1 MSNKIVLIQSHCNDD
16 YSREL
21 LLKNI
26 AILKDYEVDILL
38 FSHITLPEHI
48 ISEVDYFI
56 YDKSNPILFE
66 ERAWNYWHSNNEVRL
81 ETTVPDYGWTV
92 FNQFIKS
99 KNLISDSYYEHVI
112 LLCYDTLIDENV
124 RSFLLNPEDAVF
136 KHKKDDGVVFNTSLI
151 FSTFTKDSFFK
162 LVESFSKEEFIKK
175 YSLTAEE
182 YFEEKIKGIGVYNNK
197 DVFTYDV
204 ISQSKNVFNQ
214 SKNTHYDLFID
225 TKSLLKF
232 VVTNHSNKSI
242 DIVVNDTFVSPKEE
256 TFIYNKKL
264 DNIERLGCF
273 IEGKYEDWLDLLN
286 EKRIN
291 TILQKFVEP

>member
-1 MSNKIVLIQSHCNDD
+1 MNNKIVLIQSHCNDD

-26 AILKDYEVDILL
+26 AILKDYKVDILL

-66 ERAWNYWHSNNEVRL
+66 ERAWNYWRSDNKIKL
-81 ETTVPDYGWTV
+81 QTTVPDYGWTV

-99 KNLISDSYYEHVI
+99 KNLISDSHYEHVI

-124 RSFLLNPEDAVF
+124 KSFLSNPEDAVF

-175 YSLTAEE
+175 YNLTAEE
-182 YFEEKIKGIGVYNNK
+182 YFEEKIKKIGVYNK
-197 DVFTYDV
+197 DVFTYDI
-204 ISQSKNVFNQ
+204 ISQSKNIFNQ
-214 SKNTHYDLFID
+214 SKNVHYDLFID
-225 TKSLLKF
+225 TKDLLKF
-232 VVTNHSNKSI
+232 IITNHSNKSL
-242 DIVVNDTFVSPKEE
+242 DIVINDTFINPKET
-256 TFIYNKKL
+256 TFIYDEKL
-264 DNIERLGCF
+264 DNIKRLGCF
-273 IEGKYEDWLDLLN
+273 IEGKYEDWLDLLSS
-286 EKRIN
+286 KRIN
-291 TILQKFVEP
+291 KITLKTVK